1 MEPQGNGNGAT
12 SGSVPSSSRTRP
24 LVTLIAP
31 ALNEADNAAGLV
43 AFFRDI
49 RGAQPDFDFELIVV
63 DDGST
68 DGTAQLVLDALGGD
82 DVARVISLSR
92 NFGSHAAITAG
103 LALSRGDCAL
113 TLSTDLQEPLKAI
126 TQFLDAWRAGNDV
139 VWGVR
144 RTRAVPKGLSNLLS
158 REFSKAFHRMST
170 IPNYPKDGPS
180 QILVSRAVIDVVNQ
194 MPEANR
200 NILGIFAWVGFTQTS
215 ISFEQLPRP
224 AGQSKWTTRKKV
236 KLLVDSF
243 VEFSAAPFQITAVI
257 GLLLGALGFLGILT
271 LLIVGL
277 VSGDAPSG
285 WGFVLATVVLLGG
298 VQLTVLGGFGEYL
311 WRAGD
316 DARRRPVY
324 VVRAVQDVG
333 RPGERPL
340 ASEPAK
346 EPSAVIER

>member
-1 MEPQGNGNGAT
+1 MEPQQNGNGA
-12 SGSVPSSSRTRP
+12 VPDEARTRS

-43 AFFRDI
+43 AFYREI
-49 RGAQPDFDFELIVV
+49 RAAHPELDFELIVV

-68 DGTAQLVLDALGGD
+68 DDTARLVLEALGTD

-103 LALSRGDCAL
+103 LAMSRGDCAL
-113 TLSTDLQEPLKAI
+113 TLSTDLQEPLEAI
-126 TQFLDAWRAGNDV
+126 TRFLDAWRAGNDV
-139 VWGVR
+139 VWGLR
-144 RTRAVPKGLSNLLS
+144 KTRAVPKGMSNLLS
-158 REFSKAFHRMST
+158 RLFSKAFHRMST

-180 QILVSRAVIDVVNQ
+180 QILVSRAVIDVVNK

-200 NILGIFAWVGFTQTS
+200 NVLGIFAWVGFTQTS

-257 GLLLGALGFLGILT
+257 GLLLGALGFAAILT
-271 LLIVGL
+271 LLIVALAGGPLTGWGL
-277 VSGDAPSG
+277 VLG
-285 WGFVLATVVLLGG
+285 TVVLLAG

-316 DARRRPVY
+316 DARHRPVY
-324 VVRAVQDVG
+324 VLRAVQDVG
-333 RPGERPL
+333 RPGARPAVSAEQPAGVSER
-340 ASEPAK
+340 
-346 EPSAVIER
+346 